1 MTMYSCGS
9 GAMSFENEECTAL
22 IWRGQNKLNGGLAY
36 KKKNKTKNSGLSC
49 FLFVLRSKLLYM
61 MTRPTK
67 KGVNNS
73 MVYTQN
79 KSLKHF

>member
-9 GAMSFENEECTAL
+9 GAMFENEECTAL

-36 KKKNKTKNSGLSC
+36 KIKKRNSGLSC
-49 FLFVLRSKLLYM
+49 FLFVLHSKLLYM
-61 MTRPTK
+61 MTRTTK

-79 KSLKHF
+79 KSIKHF